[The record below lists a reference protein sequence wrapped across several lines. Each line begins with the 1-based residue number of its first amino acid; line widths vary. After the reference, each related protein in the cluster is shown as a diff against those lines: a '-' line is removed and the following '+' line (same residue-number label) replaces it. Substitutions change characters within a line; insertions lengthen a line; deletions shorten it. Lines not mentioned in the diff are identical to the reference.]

1 MTDMDNKLLLIVTA
15 MADIDKIF
23 LLIVTAMA
31 DLDKKNTDC
40 YSNGRQR
47 Y

>member
-15 MADIDKIF
+15 MADMDKIF

-40 YSNGRQR
+40 NSKGRHR
-47 Y
+47 N

>member
-40 YSNGRQR
+40 YSNDRHK
-47 Y
+47 